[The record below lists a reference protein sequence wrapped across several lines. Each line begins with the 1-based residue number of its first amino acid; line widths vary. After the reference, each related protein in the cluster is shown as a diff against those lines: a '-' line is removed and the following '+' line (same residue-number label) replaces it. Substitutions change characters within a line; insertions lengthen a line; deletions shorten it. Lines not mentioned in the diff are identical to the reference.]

1 MFMKIKGK
9 KIRRKAEVISWNGHS
24 QTSFLPSLT
33 LSFLSFFLFCQTL
46 VESRWLICRVN
57 LIFSEKN
64 VACNGSPTK
73 TYLTAQGTLL
83 NVMWQPGWEGLWGR
97 RDTRMYMAES
107 LHCSPETITT
117 LLNSYTPKQNVFGV
131 KRKFCVYVCIIFCV
145 CVYIY

>member
-1 MFMKIKGK
+1 MQIQVLLHFKIRKLVLMFMKIKGK

-46 VESRWLICRVN
+46 VESPWLICRVN

-83 NVMWQPGWEGLWGR
+83 NVMWQPGWEGNLGR
-97 RDTRMYMAES
+97 MGT
-107 LHCSPETITT
+107 
-117 LLNSYTPKQNVFGV
+117 
-131 KRKFCVYVCIIFCV
+131 CICISQSSVSEVVIWEKLALGPWPAPLFQPN
-145 CVYIY
+145 